1 MALRLLLL
9 VGLSTLLATGAEAQN
24 QLQFFATIVDSSG
37 APGTA
42 VQPDNI
48 RVTENGV
55 DCKIVKIEP
64 VNWPL
69 KVQLLVDNGVGLGR
83 ENIVSLRDGV
93 KGFLEALAQGTEVT
107 LVSTPQP
114 RFLVRPTTDREALL
128 QGLGR
133 LGADTGS
140 GRFVASL
147 SEATQRIE
155 RDKTDYFPVIVS
167 VATTSGEN
175 VQESMIEQLM
185 GRLVKH
191 PATVHVVLLEVG
203 IKRTAG
209 QSVSAS
215 DGYIQN
221 ELGQNVTKFTGGRFE
236 RIGAGAQLE
245 TLLPEI
251 GALVAKSN
259 PGGASKFRITVERP
273 SGARGDLGKVSVVLS
288 GGFVINDLSLTSR

>member
-215 DGYIQN
+215 DGYLQN

-273 SGARGDLGKVSVVLS
+273 GGAKGDLGKISVVLS

>member
-42 VQPDNI
+42 VQPGNI
-48 RVTENGV
+48 QVTENGV
-55 DCKIVKIEP
+55 DCRIVKIEP

-215 DGYIQN
+215 DGYLQN

-273 SGARGDLGKVSVVLS
+273 GGAKGDLGKISVVLS